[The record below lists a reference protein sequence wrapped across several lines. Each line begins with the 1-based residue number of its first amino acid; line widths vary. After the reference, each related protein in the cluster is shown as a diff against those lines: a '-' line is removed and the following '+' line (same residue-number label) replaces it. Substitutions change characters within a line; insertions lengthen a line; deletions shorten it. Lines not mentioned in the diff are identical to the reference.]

1 MFRFFCTVDV
11 VKGKKRLLGPILRI
25 TTLVKYLFSLP
36 ARAVKERKWNTFC
49 VFILFLTYTDDFV
62 TAGWDCGVRAHT
74 ALPPTTQQA
83 HVLAHPPLAALVPPP
98 HRQAGPRETL
108 SMSSYVF
115 KYHSFTVGVPES
127 MRNLWFVSL
136 LFFKETL

>member
-1 MFRFFCTVDV
+1 MHSWR
-11 VKGKKRLLGPILRI
+11 GKREKEIIGAYIKNYDFGEI
-25 TTLVKYLFSLP
+25 FVFIACKSM
-36 ARAVKERKWNTFC
+36 KERKWNTFC

-115 KYHSFTVGVPES
+115 KYHSFTVGMPLS
-127 MRNLWFVSL
+127 IRNLWFVSL
-136 LFFKETL
+136 LFLKETL